1 MISISEKSA
10 LLEIYTKPFEK
21 KLRNQ
26 WLHVQWSSSSVEL
39 HWQLKP
45 FPASSVQ
52 VEKENPYQYTY
63 IRDALRDLIPFER

>member
-39 HWQLKP
+39 HWQLNP
-45 FPASSVQ
+45 FLQA
-52 VEKENPYQYTY
+52 QYRWKRRIHTSIPTY
-63 IRDALRDLIPFER
+63 VMLCAI